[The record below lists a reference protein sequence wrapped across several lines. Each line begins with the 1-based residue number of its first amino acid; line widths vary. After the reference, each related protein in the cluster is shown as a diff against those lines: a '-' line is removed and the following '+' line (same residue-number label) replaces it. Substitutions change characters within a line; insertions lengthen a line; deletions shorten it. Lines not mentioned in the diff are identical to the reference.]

1 VRWSVLVLL
10 AACGSKKEPPA
21 PTPVPGTELP
31 PQEPGDDEP
40 APAAQPDFPA
50 GTRSLELA
58 KTVAVRLEP
67 ADDSKRIGT
76 IAIDT
81 RVGWQRTQKGKGC
94 TKPWIE
100 VKPHGWICGDNA
112 APSTKAPFGREVPM
126 LDRGEIVPGDYGRI
140 TGPNASTYTFEKK
153 AEPPKKKF
161 GQKETPKKKTG
172 PVTSPSEVA
181 DAPVDPTKGPKLV
194 EDQPILGTLTVRIY
208 EEATFGGKQYLR
220 ISQKEKE
227 YVLKSQVNR
236 LQPSLYMGARLGDDT
251 GWAVP
256 FAFVYPRNNWQQAWT
271 YSLPPNRSA
280 NRQVPV
286 RMPVPILETF
296 NGKDGKAQAYR
307 IGPDEWIGVGD
318 VRVFQPAPPP
328 PLLKKAERW
337 IDVDLDAQILVA
349 FEGDMAVYSTL
360 ISSGIKDHNTTTGLY
375 RVWLKES
382 EADMKNLKAEDPY
395 SVATVPWTQFFY
407 PEEDLALHT
416 AYWHDQF
423 GKTRSH
429 GCVNLAPRDAR
440 WLYYWSDP
448 QMSPGWT
455 SVTGVLEM
463 PGSVVRVRSA
473 ADPNPE
479 WKGYAKKVLE
489 ARQQNA
495 PAK

>member
-1 VRWSVLVLL
+1 MRWSVLVLL
-10 AACGSKKEPPA
+10 VACGSKKEPPA
-21 PTPVPGTELP
+21 PEPVEGAP
-31 PQEPGDDEP
+31 PQLQPDDP
-40 APAAQPDFPA
+40 SPVAPPDFPA
-50 GTRSLELA
+50 GTRSLLLGR
-58 KTVAVRLEP
+58 TVAVRLEP

-76 IAIDT
+76 IAVDT
-81 RVGWQRTQKGKGC
+81 RVGWRRTAKGKGC

-100 VKPHGWICGDNA
+100 VKPHGWICGDTVE
-112 APSTKAPFGREVPM
+112 PSTKAPFGREVPM
-126 LDRGEIVPGDYGRI
+126 LERGEIVPGDYGRI
-140 TGPNASTYTFEKK
+140 SGPNASIYTLEKK
-153 AEPPKKKF
+153 VEPPKKKF
-161 GQKETPKKKTG
+161 GAKTPKPTG
-172 PVTSPSEVA
+172 PVTSPSQVDPA
-181 DAPVDPTKGPKLV
+181 TADPTKGPKLV

-208 EEATFGGKQYLR
+208 EEATFQGKQYLR
-220 ISQKEKE
+220 ISPKAKE
-227 YVLKSQVNR
+227 YVLKSQVKR
-236 LQPSLYMGARLGDDT
+236 LTPSLYMGARLGDDT
-251 GWAVP
+251 GWGVP
-256 FAFVYPRNNWQQAWT
+256 FGFVWPRNNWQQAWT
-271 YSLPPNRSA
+271 YSLPPNRMA

-286 RMPVPILETF
+286 RMPVPILDTHS
-296 NGKDGKAQAYR
+296 GKDGKALAYR
-307 IGPDEWIGVGD
+307 IGPEEWIGVGD
-318 VRVFQPAPPP
+318 VRVFQPTPPP

-337 IDVDLDAQILVA
+337 IDIDLDAQILVA
-349 FEGDMAVYSTL
+349 FEGDTAVYATL
-360 ISSGIKDHNTTTGLY
+360 ISSGLKDHLTTTGLY

-423 GKTRSH
+423 GKPRSH

-455 SVTGVLEM
+455 MTTGVLEM

-479 WKGYAKKVLE
+479 WKGYARKVIE

-495 PAK
+495 PVH